1 MDILDQLL
9 VLYGHSLKP
18 TPNDLL
24 LYPKTRTSLIL
35 IREASSYSRWQLTL
49 RATIGQGTEKRDSV
63 ELNTIFISDLLPKA
77 LRYSCKKGWDDFKN
91 DHRT

>member
-9 VLYGHSLKP
+9 VLYGHSLQP

-24 LYPKTRTSLIL
+24 LCPNTHTSLIL

-63 ELNTIFISDLLPKA
+63 ELNATFTSDLLPKSP
-77 LRYSCKKGWDDFKN
+77 R
-91 DHRT
+91 